1 MSLNSMT
8 GFARDAGSLG
18 SLSWQW
24 EIRGVNGKAL
34 DIRVRLPAGLEHLDS
49 EVRQRLQKALRR
61 GNLQVNLALQDSAS
75 AERISIN
82 EPLLAQLIALAE
94 RLRVGTGSPPV
105 RIEGMLGLRGVI
117 EVANPTIAD
126 EHAAKRDQALL
137 ASLDRCLMALA
148 SARQEEGVRLHVV
161 MKDQLA
167 RIAKLADAARNH
179 PARQPEAIRA
189 RLKEL
194 VARLIDAGTGF
205 DEVRL
210 HQEAVLQATRSDIQ
224 EELDRLDSH
233 VAAAGAL
240 LAAGEP
246 AGRKLDFLA
255 QEFNREA
262 NTLCSKANDRSLTA
276 IGLELKAVV
285 DQLREQIQ
293 NLE

>member
-1 MSLNSMT
+1 MT

-262 NTLCSKANDRSLTA
+262 NTLCSKANDRGLTA
-276 IGLELKAVV
+276 IGLDLKTVI
-285 DQLREQIQ
+285 DQMREQIQ
-293 NLE
+293 NIE